1 MGTSSAPD
9 TAGAPHRASLE
20 HPTAGD
26 LGKSENRSRPR
37 TKEICEGLL
46 ADRQSLFLFRKFD
59 RCRLLRHGALQKMLV
74 TPLEIVFGFSNFS
87 AVRKGGPL
95 TEVNMT
101 LTPSELLMWGALFSP
116 VLAVAALFLN
126 DDGGHPA

>member
-1 MGTSSAPD
+1 METPK
-9 TAGAPHRASLE
+9 TR
-20 HPTAGD
+20 
-26 LGKSENRSRPR
+26 
-37 TKEICEGLL
+37 EI
-46 ADRQSLFLFRKFD
+46 ADRFS
-59 RCRLLRHGALQKMLV
+59 H
-74 TPLEIVFGFSNFS
+74 PLETFFGFSIFS